1 MASELLL
8 EKSSYTKKLLMY
20 KDLWNCMRE
29 IVYGSNRKYETVSL
43 IKRTMVKYVGH
54 FLEISY
60 LGSWTDAQQSETH

>member
-29 IVYGSNRKYETVSL
+29 IVYGSNRKYETVSVTY
-43 IKRTMVKYVGH
+43 KKDNG
-54 FLEISY
+54 
-60 LGSWTDAQQSETH
+60 